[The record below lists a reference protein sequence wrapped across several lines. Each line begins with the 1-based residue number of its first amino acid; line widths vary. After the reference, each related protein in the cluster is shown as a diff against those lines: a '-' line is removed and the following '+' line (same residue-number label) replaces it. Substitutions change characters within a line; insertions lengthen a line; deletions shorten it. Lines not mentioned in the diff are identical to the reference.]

1 MAVDIV
7 LLAPI
12 TSNYAEFAHPTN
24 QDFNLGTLYWDSPTY
39 NEETGKYDVKN
50 IYGTDV
56 EGNVINIGTL
66 EDIPEEDRVNPSKVF
81 WWIYRNAKGYL
92 CPSCMNN

>member
-1 MAVDIV
+1 MADIL

-12 TSNYAEFAHPTN
+12 TGNYAEFKHPTN
-24 QDFNLGTLYWDSPTY
+24 ENFTLGTLYWDDPVY

-50 IYGTDV
+50 IYGTNV
-56 EGNVINIGTL
+56 EGDAIDIGTL
-66 EDIPEEDRVNPSKVF
+66 NDIPEEDRVNPTKVF
-81 WWIYRNAKGYL
+81 WWIYKKMKSTL